1 MSAEKRII
9 YFDHA
14 ATSWPKPPE
23 VVAAMVAAMAD
34 AGGNPG
40 RGAHQLSVAAA
51 RVIAS
56 ARSAAASLLGVPD
69 ERDIIFTAG
78 CTPAMNLALKGALE
92 PGDRVVVSGVEHNAV
107 VRPLAAL
114 AEVGVEVVI
123 VPADREGRID
133 PDDVER
139 LVSERPT
146 RAVVCQHAS
155 NVTGVIHPI
164 GDLADIAH
172 EHGAV
177 MLVDGAQAG
186 GHLAVDVTALG
197 VDAYACSGHKGLLGP
212 QGVGLLYLAPGFEPR
227 ELIQG
232 GGGTDPI
239 QAGQP
244 GTRPDRYE
252 AGTVNTPGV
261 AGLGAAMRLLLAR
274 GDEIRAE
281 ERALT
286 RRLHEGLLGMP
297 GIRVLGPPPAERRV
311 PVVSV
316 VHERVAPDEIAYA
329 LERRA
334 RIAVRAGLHCNP
346 WTHEAVGTTATGAV
360 RFGLGFGV
368 TGEDVEVAI
377 ATMREICA

>member
-23 VVAAMVAAMAD
+23 VVDAMVAAMAD

-78 CTPAMNLALKGALE
+78 CTPAMNLVLKGALE

-114 AEVGVEVVI
+114 AAAGVEVVI

-232 GGGTDPI
+232 GGGTDPS

-274 GDEIRAE
+274 GEEVRSE

-297 GIRVLGPPPAERRV
+297 GIRVVGPPPAERRV

-346 WTHEAVGTTATGAV
+346 WTHEAVGTAATGAV

-368 TGEDVEVAI
+368 TGEDVDVAL

>member
-1 MSAEKRII
+1 VSAEKRII